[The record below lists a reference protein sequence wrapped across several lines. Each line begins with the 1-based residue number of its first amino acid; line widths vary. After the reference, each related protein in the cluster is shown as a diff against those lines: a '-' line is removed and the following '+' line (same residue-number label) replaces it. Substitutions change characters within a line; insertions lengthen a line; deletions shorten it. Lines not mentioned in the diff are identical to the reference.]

1 MELTDEQIEL
11 LIDHSDGHWR
21 EDTFRIDGPSL
32 TALLR
37 AAAKAASADVDGEAI
52 WQRFIDHLNA
62 VEPIVFKKADGQIPH
77 TAFLGSIEKYKR
89 IFIESQRANSP
100 RGDK

>member
-1 MELTDEQIEL
+1 MEFNQWWFDYCNKPGFNPEL
-11 LIDHSDGHWR
+11 ASRGKIAR
-21 EDTFRIDGPSL
+21 DTW
-32 TALLR
+32 

-62 VEPIVFKKADGQIPH
+62 VEPIVFKKADGS

-100 RGDK
+100 RGNK